1 MHIPRSLRLLGG
13 ALVLALGSLAAIAE
27 PASTHKPLPLEVF
40 YKDALIE
47 DIELSPDGTHLLAL
61 KNVKGDTVVMVMNI
75 ATGDVFYPAKTDN
88 KQFKFNWVT
97 WGNNDRLLM
106 SLRFDSRMYNGVK
119 YMQTRLL
126 AADAKKT
133 SKMITLVKP
142 DDDANWVSQFQD
154 NIISMTPEDPDHVLL
169 SVDREVPLHQ
179 TVYKAN
185 INTGRLSRVKKHSTS
200 VRSWFANREGTVR
213 VGEHYDDRR
222 RKVTYKVLPPGSKD
236 WVVAWEYVVLD
247 EPDIHIAGFGNNPN
261 ELFIFADHE
270 GRQALFKADL
280 SKPGFPKE
288 LVLSDEN
295 YDVSGRLIYSAAH
308 KEVVGIYY
316 NDGKARSIFWNNE
329 FRAFQA
335 GIDKAMPDTDNYIIS
350 MSDNARKY
358 ILYTTNSTNP
368 GTYYI
373 GDRDA
378 KTLNYL
384 ASAYPD
390 LTEEVLVKKE
400 GRKFKARDNLEL
412 EGFLS
417 LPKNFSD
424 KPTATII
431 LPHGGPMSED
441 GVGFDMFSTYMAN
454 RGYVVFQ
461 PNFRGSS
468 GYGHDFM
475 MQAVGGYGLEMQDD
489 LEDAVKYLVDE
500 KIADPARICIVGA
513 SYGGYAAL
521 MGAAKTPDLF
531 KCSVSF
537 AGLSDLV
544 KMRNNYRFFTN
555 KNTARKQ
562 FGEDKQQLKET
573 SPVRLVEQIKAPVL
587 LIHGKDDTVV
597 PVAQSRD
604 MANALKAKNKDYQYI
619 ELENGTHNLDY
630 LPDRQQTFEAIDKFL
645 KKHLPI

>member
-200 VRSWFANREGTVR
+200 VRSWFADREGTVR
-213 VGEHYDDRR
+213 VGEHYEDRK

-236 WVVAWEYVVLD
+236 WVVAWEYIVLD
-247 EPDIHIAGFGNNPN
+247 EPDIHIAGFGNKPN

-316 NDGKARSIFWNNE
+316 NDGKARSVFWNNE

-417 LPKNFSD
+417 LPKKFSG

-521 MGAAKTPDLF
+521 MGVAKTPDLF
-531 KCSVSF
+531 QCSVSF

-604 MANALKAKNKDYQYI
+604 MASALKSKNKDYQYI

-630 LPDRQQTFEAIDKFL
+630 LPDRQQTFEAIDNFL